1 MSGIVTTRLRRP
13 LAIGTPLLVLIAAYV
28 FYFVDQTVATSMFA
42 NAWFFAVPL
51 VLGALTG
58 VVGERSGVVNIGIE
72 GQMLT
77 AAFASFFTAAATKSL
92 VAGVA
97 AGILA
102 GVAMGVFLAWTA
114 VTARM
119 NQIIA
124 GVVIN
129 IVATGITS
137 FFYKSSA
144 QLPANMP
151 QWNVP
156 VLSRIPLLGETFF
169 QTGPIALFAL
179 LVAPVLHF
187 TLFRTRWGLR
197 TRAIGEYPSAADTA
211 GVNVNRMRFV
221 NVALAG
227 ILAGA
232 AGTYLSM
239 EATSSF
245 SRGMTAGR
253 GFLALAIMIFG
264 AWRPLRVVAT
274 AMFFGF
280 ANALASQLQGVID
293 IPQQFITLL
302 PYVLTLV
309 VLAAAAGRV
318 RAPAAEGIPFIKG
331 AG

>member
-1 MSGIVTTRLRRP
+1 MSGIVARLRRRP
-13 LAIGTPLLVLIAAYV
+13 LTVGTSVLVLITAYV
-28 FYFVDQTVATSMFA
+28 FYFVDQDVATSMCS
-42 NAWFFAVPL
+42 NAWFYAVPL

-58 VVGERSGVVNIGIE
+58 VVSERSGVVNIGIE

-102 GVAMGVFLAWTA
+102 GVAMGVFLAWTT

-119 NQIIA
+119 DQIIA

-137 FFYKSSA
+137 FFYQSGA

-151 QWNVP
+151 QWNIP
-156 VLSRIPLLGETFF
+156 VLSSIPLIGDTFF
-169 QTGPIALFAL
+169 HTGPIALFAL
-179 LVAPVLHF
+179 LVAPLLHF
-187 TLFRTRWGLR
+187 ALFRTRWGLR

-211 GVNVNRMRFV
+211 GINVNRMRFV
-221 NVALAG
+221 NVVLAG

-232 AGTYLSM
+232 GGTYLSM

-245 SRGMTAGR
+245 SRGMSAGR

-264 AWRPLRVVAT
+264 AWRPLRAVAA

-280 ANALASQLQGVID
+280 ANALASQLQGVVD

-331 AG
+331 EG